1 MLSFLYKT
9 TRKDESHSD
18 YQIKGIFMRFA
29 KLFGA
34 ATLFASMIASAQAGI
49 IVTVKVKNSTT
60 GPAAYTFEYFSGSV
74 APSPSTILPSATTTF
89 ALTSVADTVSGM
101 RFVYTSGSKKCRFA
115 ASHQVNPTTKTP
127 SWTKMGTSTGS
138 DKATCNANI
147 TAIQSAPP
155 YNYTVEFEIK

>member
-9 TRKDESHSD
+9 TRKDKSHSD

-29 KLFGA
+29 NLFGA

-49 IVTVKVKNSTT
+49 IVTAKVKNSTT

-89 ALTSVADTVSGM
+89 ALTSVADTVYGVS
-101 RFVYTSGSKKCRFA
+101 
-115 ASHQVNPTTKTP
+115 P
-127 SWTKMGTSTGS
+127 
-138 DKATCNANI
+138 
-147 TAIQSAPP
+147 
-155 YNYTVEFEIK
+155 